1 MIKAI
6 IFDCFGVMQLGPHRV
21 LEEKFP
27 DIAGQLDDL
36 TRQADYG
43 FISSAEY
50 TAALMKLTN
59 TSQDEVISII
69 ASGHTFNQ
77 PLADYITSHLKKQYK
92 IGLLSN
98 VGRGWLQN
106 FFDTHQLHELFNEVV
121 SSGDEGVVKPHP
133 QMYELIAERLGLEP
147 EECLMVDDLPENI
160 AGADAAG
167 MRGIVYGNLRDFV
180 HDINK
185 IIKEK

>member
-1 MIKAI
+1 
-6 IFDCFGVMQLGPHRV
+6 MQLGPHRV

-27 DIAGQLDDL
+27 QIAGQLDDL

-43 FISSAEY
+43 FISRAEY
-50 TAALMKLTN
+50 TAALMQLTS
-59 TSQDEVISII
+59 TSQDEIMSII
-69 ASGHTFNQ
+69 TSSHTFNA
-77 PLADYITSHLKKQYK
+77 PLADYIVSDLKTKYK
-92 IGLLSN
+92 IGMLSN

-106 FFDTHQLHELFNEVV
+106 FFDTNRLHDIFDEVV

-133 QMYELIAERLGLEP
+133 QMYELIAERLGYEP

-167 MRGIVYGNLRDFV
+167 MKGVVYGNLRDFI
-180 HDINK
+180 HDINEIIGVNK
-185 IIKEK
+185 I